1 MIIQIYEIRTLEA
14 VQKIAAME
22 IDQAGLWA
30 TPHSGDSALSFDQA
44 RAVFDLLPDRMQS
57 VVLTLSQ
64 DMAEI
69 AALIDQ
75 VKPDILHI
83 GSRPWDFSVDMTRQL
98 KNDYPSVALMRSI
111 LVGDDADI
119 SLAKAYDGIADY
131 LLLDTYDRAVDN
143 FGATGK
149 IHDWDISRKI
159 VESVEIPVILAGG
172 LGPENV
178 IDAIRRVR
186 PAGVDSKSRTDIP
199 GTHDKDMERL
209 RQFVQNVAM
218 ADEADLNNP

>member
-1 MIIQIYEIRTLEA
+1 MIIQIYEIRTFEA
-14 VQKIAAME
+14 AQKIADME
-22 IDQAGLWA
+22 IDHVGLWA

-69 AALIDQ
+69 AALIHR

-83 GSRPWDFSVDMTRQL
+83 GSRPRDFSVEMTRQL
-98 KNDYPSVALMRSI
+98 KKEYPSVALMRSI
-111 LVGDDADI
+111 PVGDDADI
-119 SLAKAYDGIADY
+119 ALARSYDGIADY

-149 IHDWDISRKI
+149 THDWDISKKI
-159 VESVEIPVILAGG
+159 VESVDIPVILAGG

-199 GTHDKDMERL
+199 GTHDKDMELL
-209 RQFVQNVAM
+209 RQFVQNAGM
-218 ADEADLNNP
+218 AD

>member
-1 MIIQIYEIRTLEA
+1 VLIIQIYEIRTLEA
-14 VQKIAAME
+14 AQKIAAMD
-22 IDQAGLWA
+22 IDHAGLWA
-30 TPHSGDSALSFDQA
+30 TPDSFDQA

-57 VVLTLSQ
+57 VGLTLSQ

-69 AALIDQ
+69 AALIHQ

-83 GSRPWDFSVDMTRQL
+83 GSRPRDFSVEMTRQL
-98 KNDYPSVALMRSI
+98 KNDYPSLALMRSI
-111 LVGDDADI
+111 PVGDAADI
-119 SLAKAYDGIADY
+119 ALAKSYDGIADY
-131 LLLDTYDRAVDN
+131 LLLDTHDRAVDN

-149 IHDWDISRKI
+149 IHDWEISQKI
-159 VESVEIPVILAGG
+159 VENVDIPVILAGG

-199 GTHDKDMERL
+199 GTHDKDMGRL
-209 RQFVQNVAM
+209 RRFVQNVAL
-218 ADEADLNNP
+218 ADETDLNNP